1 MKIYT
6 EESEMYMQWLMVM
19 RKPVGRPERIAAP
32 QRFWAAS
39 SLCAALLACPV
50 VWESSLLQVTR

>member
-1 MKIYT
+1 
-6 EESEMYMQWLMVM
+6 MYMQWLMVM